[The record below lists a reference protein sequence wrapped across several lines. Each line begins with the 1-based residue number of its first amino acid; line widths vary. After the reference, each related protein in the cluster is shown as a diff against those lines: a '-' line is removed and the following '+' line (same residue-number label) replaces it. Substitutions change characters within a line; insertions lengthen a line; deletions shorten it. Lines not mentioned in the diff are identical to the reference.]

1 MRKTN
6 IDMSELKKLI
16 RQSVKASIKEVLHA
30 ELMKM
35 KSDFIP
41 YISDAEQKE
50 IEETYGKPE
59 NSVSSSI
66 EVNL

>member
-1 MRKTN
+1 MGKAT
-6 IDMSELKKLI
+6 IDINELKTII
-16 RQSVKASIKEVLHA
+16 RQSVQEAVHA

-35 KSDFIP
+35 KSDIIP

-59 NSVSSSI
+59 KDTASSI
-66 EVNL
+66 EVDI